1 MTQISMDKDLAK
13 DLIASKLRNI
23 KIQISEIVEKWDQPS
38 AEILIQL
45 SREGKLPESELDAIG
60 LTNLLQKKFELE
72 KYQRNLED

>member
-13 DLIASKLRNI
+13 DLIDSKLRNI
-23 KIQISEIVEKWDQPS
+23 KTQISEIVEKWNQSS

-72 KYQRNLED
+72 KYQQNLED